1 MRPPPKR
8 RSEPSRG
15 LIVPEGSRVKRER
28 NLPAGNWAPYV
39 QWCIRRGLWLR
50 GAAVAVSVAGCG
62 FFAVALWLA
71 MQNRA
76 VLGIDTFRGVVGF
89 VAQIGAAVFLAL
101 ELAAA
106 RREYREV

>member
-15 LIVPEGSRVKRER
+15 LIVPEGGRVKRER

-50 GAAVAVSVAGCG
+50 GGAVAVSGAGCI

-71 MQNRA
+71 TQGRA
-76 VLGIDTFRGVVGF
+76 ILGIDTFRGVVGL
-89 VAQIGAAVFLAL
+89 VAQVGATVFLAL
-101 ELAAA
+101 ELAVA
-106 RREYREV
+106 RRECREV

>member
-1 MRPPPKR
+1 MKR
-8 RSEPSRG
+8 A
-15 LIVPEGSRVKRER
+15 R
-28 NLPAGNWAPYV
+28 NLPAGNWGPYV

-50 GAAVAVSVAGCG
+50 GAALGVSVAGCG

-71 MQNRA
+71 MQDRA
-76 VLGIDTFRGVVGF
+76 VLGIDVFRATLALIAQVG
-89 VAQIGAAVFLAL
+89 ASVFLAL

>member
-1 MRPPPKR
+1 M
-8 RSEPSRG
+8 
-15 LIVPEGSRVKRER
+15 KRER

-39 QWCIRRGLWLR
+39 KWCIQRGLWLR
-50 GAAVAVSVAGCG
+50 GAAVAVSAAGCI

-71 MQNRA
+71 TQDRA
-76 VLGIDTFRGVVGF
+76 VLGIDVFRATLALIAQVG
-89 VAQIGAAVFLAL
+89 ATVFLAL